1 MLTTRE
7 RRESRCPL
15 AYRTVPAREAHSAPL
30 GFLGSKQA
38 VWEGPRFLGSLT
50 ALIASF
56 AGSLGVVPGF
66 ERLLVYI
73 ASVGNAFVK
82 IVPDLFCCSVF
93 TA

>member
-1 MLTTRE
+1 M
-7 RRESRCPL
+7 
-15 AYRTVPAREAHSAPL
+15 
-30 GFLGSKQA
+30 
-38 VWEGPRFLGSLT
+38 GSLT

-82 IVPDLFCCSVF
+82 IVPDLFSVPCSRHSLL
-93 TA
+93 